1 MRPRTILSSLSITV
15 VGLAGLGLSGAA
27 SNPPAC
33 PSLEGAP
40 PADGTSPPA
49 EGAPAA
55 AIHGEGLVVVDP
67 AGRARPFRHVDGSAG
82 LLRHATSRPGSGTV
96 YVDDLR
102 GADQLVVLGE
112 GGVERV
118 TAAGEATHPTLG
130 PGGALAWAEDLERLR
145 LRPRPGAAVR
155 TFEAPRGARAVFSPV
170 FVRGEALLA
179 VVEEAVDTVTH
190 DTGLDN
196 LFRLDRGTGRWSRVT
211 RFRAGSDRWSAI
223 RTPVVGRDGT
233 VWFVRVTGK
242 ASATRRPSFELWRLG
257 KDDTARV
264 RALPTD
270 RFLSGAVAGR
280 LLWNVFDPGSGGWR
294 LVLDGPEGSRLVGC
308 GATMTD
314 PTGPDPDLD
323 PARSAAGP
331 SGQGETSEQVE
342 EGFLGIV
349 VGDFGTREEASAV
362 AERIG
367 AEALVSGHGG
377 SPAAVGP
384 DRFVAAVPLP
394 SDADPEVELDE
405 LRRRFPE
412 YVESSWIAVLGKP
425 GEEEAE

>member
-1 MRPRTILSSLSITV
+1 MRPRTILSSLSIAV

-27 SNPPAC
+27 SNPSAC
-33 PSLEGAP
+33 PSLEGAE

-55 AIHGEGLVVVDP
+55 AIRGESLVVVDT
-67 AGRARPFRHVDGSAG
+67 AGRARGYRHIDGSAG
-82 LLRHATSRPGSGTV
+82 LLRHAASRPGSGTV

-112 GGVERV
+112 GGIERV
-118 TAAGEATHPTLG
+118 TAAGEVTHPTLG

-145 LRPRPGAAVR
+145 LRPRRGAAVR
-155 TFEAPRGARAVFSPV
+155 TFEAPQGTRAVFSPV

-179 VVEEAVDTVTH
+179 VVEEAMDTVTH

-233 VWFVRVTGK
+233 VWFVRVTGR
-242 ASATRRPSFELWRLG
+242 ASATRRPAFELWRLG
-257 KDDTARV
+257 SDGAARV
-264 RALPTD
+264 RPLPTD
-270 RFLSGAVAGR
+270 TFLSGAVDGR
-280 LLWNVFDPGSGGWR
+280 LLWNVFDAGSGGWR
-294 LVLDGPEGSRLVGC
+294 LFLDGPEGSRLVGC

-323 PARSAAGP
+323 PARSAARRLDG
-331 SGQGETSEQVE
+331 GETAEQVA
-342 EGFLGIV
+342 EGLLGIV

-367 AEALVSGHGG
+367 TVALVAGHGS

-384 DRFVAAVPLP
+384 DRYVAAVPVA
-394 SDADPEVELDE
+394 SDSDPEVELE
-405 LRRRFPE
+405 GLRRRFPE

-425 GEEEAE
+425 GEEAE

>member
-27 SNPPAC
+27 SNPSAC

-40 PADGTSPPA
+40 PANGASPPA

-55 AIHGEGLVVVDP
+55 AIRGEGLVVVDP
-67 AGRARPFRHVDGSAG
+67 AGRARGHRHVDGSAG
-82 LLRHATSRPGSGTV
+82 LLRHAASRPGSGTV

-102 GADQLVVLGE
+102 GADQLVVLGDR
-112 GGVERV
+112 GVERV
-118 TAAGEATHPTLG
+118 AAAGEATHPALG

-145 LRPRPGAAVR
+145 LRPRPGAPAR

-211 RFRAGSDRWSAI
+211 SFRAGSDRWSAI
-223 RTPVVGRDGT
+223 RTPVAGRDGT
-233 VWFVRVTGK
+233 VWFVRVTGR
-242 ASATRRPSFELWRLG
+242 ASATRRPAFELWRLG
-257 KDDTARV
+257 TDGAAPVRHLPADT
-264 RALPTD
+264 
-270 RFLSGAVAGR
+270 FLSAAVAGR

-294 LVLDGPEGSRLVGC
+294 LFLDGPEGPRLVGC
-308 GATMTD
+308 GATMTE
-314 PTGPDPDLD
+314 PTAPDPDLA
-323 PARSAAGP
+323 PARPAASP
-331 SGQGETSEQVE
+331 SDEGETSEKVE
-342 EGFLGIV
+342 EGLLGIV
-349 VGDFGTREEASAV
+349 VGDFGTREEALVV

-367 AEALVSGHGG
+367 TEALVAGHGG

-384 DRFVAAVPLP
+384 DRFVAAVPLA
-394 SDADPEVELDE
+394 SAADPEVELEE

-425 GEEEAE
+425 GEEAE